1 MNIAV
6 FSDKFSGTLSAIE
19 VLNIVQS
26 KFLDS
31 NIKADLFSV
40 TDGGQESTDIFKSY
54 NFQMY
59 ESFETSNCDN
69 SLSVVETVDV
79 NGNVFFE
86 SAQLIGINSAKD
98 SMLINS
104 GCLLEAMQ
112 KTETLG
118 TGGSKTVDFGI
129 GLLSKLGIEF
139 ISNGEIILDPV
150 PENFPFIDSVKATN
164 FKSNLELRVLSDTK
178 TPLLGKDSAFD
189 VFGPQKGLSKEDIE
203 KHKLEVERLI
213 TLIDKELVLNL
224 NPNEIYSGAAGGL
237 TFTLN
242 QILGCEIE
250 SGAKYFIEE
259 TNLIK
264 QLENYDIG
272 IFCEGRFDESSLEG
286 KIIGELLKKFKGDR
300 YFLGGQYTAKN
311 NNVFTDYFQCGP
323 EGINNPKG
331 SLEIAT
337 NELIKVLQK
346 D

>member
-19 VLNIVQS
+19 VLDIIKN

-31 NIKADLFSV
+31 DIKADLFSV
-40 TDGGQESTDIFKSY
+40 TDGGQESTEIFKSY

-59 ESFETSNCDN
+59 ESFETLNCDN
-69 SLSVVETVDV
+69 SLSVVETIDV
-79 NGNVFFE
+79 NGNIFFE
-86 SAQLIGINSAKD
+86 SAQLIGINSAND
-98 SMLINS
+98 SMSINS
-104 GCLLEAMQ
+104 GCLLEAIQ
-112 KTETLG
+112 KTEILG

-129 GLLSKLGIEF
+129 GLLNKLGMEF
-139 ISNGEIILDPV
+139 ISNGETIVDPT
-150 PENFPFIDSVKATN
+150 PQNFSFIDSVKSTN
-164 FKSNLELRVLSDTK
+164 FNSDLEFKVLSDTK
-178 TPLLGKDSAFD
+178 ISLLGKDSAFD
-189 VFGPQKGLSKEDIE
+189 IFGNQKGLSKEDIE

-213 TLIDKELVLNL
+213 TLIDKELVLDL

-259 TNLIK
+259 TNLIE
-264 QLENYDIG
+264 QLENYGIG
-272 IFCEGRFDESSLEG
+272 IFCEGKFDESSLEG
-286 KIIGELLKKFKGDR
+286 KIIGELLKEFKGHK
-300 YFLGGQYTAKN
+300 YFLGGQYAAKN
-311 NNVFTDYFQCGP
+311 ENIFTDYFQCGP
-323 EGINNPKG
+323 EGINNPKS

-337 NELIKVLQK
+337 NELIKVLKK

>member
-69 SLSVVETVDV
+69 SLSVVETIDV

>member
-69 SLSVVETVDV
+69 SLSVVETIDV

-118 TGGSKTVDFGI
+118 TGGSKSVDFGI

>member
-69 SLSVVETVDV
+69 SLSVVETIDV

-213 TLIDKELVLNL
+213 TLIDKELVLDL

>member
-69 SLSVVETVDV
+69 SLSVVETIDV

-337 NELIKVLQK
+337 NELIEVLQK